1 MAYLYCPLCGKPR
14 KWEND
19 AVCGECFQRYDALPQ
34 PRASLLEWTCQEF
47 ESLLPELETLFAKAK
62 ELVDAIKQRQYEV
75 AVAALRKSGATGSYP
90 KAEWEKMMKV
100 QHERWDQIIW
110 EKMNGPRLFAE
121 RATLQARIFHGHT
134 LGERVEVERTA
145 AREREKILDAAAEL
159 DLDEIMAQLDAGTA
173 NTRQANEP
181 SAVIVQ
187 PKQRSRHRNEKR
199 RRGVN
204 DDADEDADEDEEE

>member
-19 AVCGECFQRYDALPQ
+19 SVCGECFQRYDALPQ
-34 PRASLLEWTCQEF
+34 PKTSLIEWTCQEF
-47 ESLLPELETLFAKAK
+47 ESLLPELENLFGKAK

-75 AVAALRKSGATGSYP
+75 AAAALRKSGATGSYP
-90 KAEWEKMMKV
+90 KAEWEKMMRV

-110 EKMNGPRLFAE
+110 EKMSGPKLFAE
-121 RATLQARIFHGHT
+121 RATLQARIFHGRT
-134 LGERVEVERTA
+134 LGERVEAERAA
-145 AREREKILDAAAEL
+145 AREREKILDAAAGL
-159 DLDEIMAQLDAGTA
+159 SLDEIMAQLDAAGTA

-181 SAVIVQ
+181 SAMPEPQ
-187 PKQRSRHRNEKR
+187 SRHRNEKR

-204 DDADEDADEDEEE
+204 DDADEDDEEE